1 MEKIHRKG
9 LYFESKDA
17 GNSQD
22 SGFPRHMHE
31 EFELYYFLEGSA
43 DYVVGEKVY
52 PLVPY
57 DLLLIRPAVYHFPVL
72 HEKLP
77 YRRIVFSFTEECVPR
92 EALPALKTADILHYA
107 PPASRLGQ
115 FLAAAEHTVAR
126 YSEEDALRALQELL
140 GLILLEFKYETP
152 AREERADVLH
162 PRLSEILRYIDSHLT
177 QPMSVSSLSAQ
188 FFVSPSWL
196 THAFSDYLHIGVMQ
210 YVHSKKILRAQRLIR
225 TGTTPT
231 QAAADCGFANY
242 STFFRLYR
250 TFFGVSPAQDKK

>member
-72 HEKLP
+72 HEQLP

-107 PPASRLGQ
+107 VKGLEVPYIYGRLAPG
-115 FLAAAEHTVAR
+115 
-126 YSEEDALRALQELL
+126 
-140 GLILLEFKYETP
+140 
-152 AREERADVLH
+152 
-162 PRLSEILRYIDSHLT
+162 LSEADSR
-177 QPMSVSSLSAQ
+177 PIVASL
-188 FFVSPSWL
+188 VC
-196 THAFSDYLHIGVMQ
+196 
-210 YVHSKKILRAQRLIR
+210 R
-225 TGTTPT
+225 TLGMKP
-231 QAAADCGFANY
+231 NY
-242 STFFRLYR
+242 
-250 TFFGVSPAQDKK
+250 